1 MTMILDKLAI
11 DGGTPVRT
19 ESFPPWPFFDDAER
33 TAALEVLASGKV
45 NQWTGD
51 QVRLFEHEYAK
62 MLGAP
67 HAIALMNGTVAL
79 ELALMAFDIGPGDEV
94 IVPARTF
101 VATASAAVMRGAIP
115 IVADVDP
122 LTQGL
127 SPATVAPLITDRT
140 KAIIPVHLAGWPCD
154 MPGLIGLAEPRG
166 IVVIE
171 DCAQAHGATL
181 DGRDVGTFGHAA
193 AFSFCQDK
201 IMTTGGEG
209 GLLVLHDE
217 ERFRRA
223 WAFKDHGKS
232 YAAVF
237 ERDHPPG
244 FRWLHDSFGTNW
256 RMTEF
261 QAAIGRCQLGKL
273 SDWISSRRKNAVR
286 LDRGL
291 RDVAGL
297 RVVELPDNVGH
308 ARYKYYTFL
317 DCDTLKDDWNQER
330 VITAINA
337 EGIPCFSGS
346 CSEIYLE
353 RAFTDAGLG
362 PAQRFVNTRRLGEE
376 SIMLLI
382 HPTLSDGDMDDAV
395 KAVRKVMSEAVR

>member
-1 MTMILDKLAI
+1 
-11 DGGTPVRT
+11 
-19 ESFPPWPFFDDAER
+19 
-33 TAALEVLASGKV
+33 
-45 NQWTGD
+45 
-51 QVRLFEHEYAK
+51 
-62 MLGAP
+62 
-67 HAIALMNGTVAL
+67 
-79 ELALMAFDIGPGDEV
+79 
-94 IVPARTF
+94 
-101 VATASAAVMRGAIP
+101 
-115 IVADVDP
+115 
-122 LTQGL
+122 
-127 SPATVAPLITDRT
+127 
-140 KAIIPVHLAGWPCD
+140 
-154 MPGLIGLAEPRG
+154 
-166 IVVIE
+166 
-171 DCAQAHGATL
+171 
-181 DGRDVGTFGHAA
+181 
-193 AFSFCQDK
+193 
-201 IMTTGGEG
+201 
-209 GLLVLHDE
+209 
-217 ERFRRA
+217 
-223 WAFKDHGKS
+223 
-232 YAAVF
+232 
-237 ERDHPPG
+237 
-244 FRWLHDSFGTNW
+244 
-256 RMTEF
+256 MTEF